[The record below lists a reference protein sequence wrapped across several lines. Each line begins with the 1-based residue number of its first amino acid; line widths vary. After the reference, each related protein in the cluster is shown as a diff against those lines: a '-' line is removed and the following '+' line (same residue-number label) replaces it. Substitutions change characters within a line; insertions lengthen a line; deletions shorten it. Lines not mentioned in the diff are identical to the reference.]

1 MPPVVTTVR
10 ESGDRSGS
18 FLTVCRDPQAKNPDP
33 IKPTTNP
40 VPTDRLWTI
49 TPLASTPPK
58 STRITAKRNRIVN
71 CLLSKITSKPM
82 AVIGIAA
89 TARAAVV
96 ASDIDCATSNMT
108 EPNPNPKKPI
118 RNPASQGRSK
128 RPVLRSK
135 SGKKANNTT
144 NPNVFRTKISA
155 RTPELSKRIWAA
167 GKPAAKKIMAKAQ
180 NIFPLM
186 RDVLMCSASNSTPC
200 FGSSKAKG
208 QLIAI
213 FSIVAP

>member
-71 CLLSKITSKPM
+71 YLLSKITSKPM

-96 ASDIDCATSNMT
+96 ASDIDGATSNMT
-108 EPNPNPKKPI
+108 EPNPNPKS
-118 RNPASQGRSK
+118 RSETQPAKADLKGLFCVLKVVKRLIKRQIPRYFARKSAQGRLNFPKGFGPLGNQRQRKSWPRHK
-128 RPVLRSK
+128 TYSRSCEM
-135 SGKKANNTT
+135 
-144 NPNVFRTKISA
+144 F
-155 RTPELSKRIWAA
+155 
-167 GKPAAKKIMAKAQ
+167 
-180 NIFPLM
+180 
-186 RDVLMCSASNSTPC
+186 
-200 FGSSKAKG
+200 
-208 QLIAI
+208 
-213 FSIVAP
+213 